1 LPSNLSWFH
10 HYGKVSMTELKRLV
24 LEYRSGELVVRC
36 LYLSKGDSN
45 PGTKTRMKEVASLT
59 RGGLEQ
65 ALEALE
71 DGPECVGT
79 SGFTTRE
86 DVLLASTSP
95 SEAKLVK
102 GA

>member
-1 LPSNLSWFH
+1 MN
-10 HYGKVSMTELKRLV
+10 ELKRLV
-24 LEYRSGELVVRC
+24 LDFRTDELVVRC
-36 LYLSKGDSN
+36 LYRSKGDSN
-45 PGTKTRMKEVASLT
+45 PGTKTRKKEAASLT
-59 RGGLEQ
+59 RAGLEQ

-71 DGPECVGT
+71 VGTECVGT